1 MIIRSKAPLRL
12 GIAGG
17 GTDLDIYAN
26 QYGGAVLNATIN
38 LYAHVT
44 IETEV
49 DSSLVIFE
57 AYDLDET
64 DSISELSECLCDR
77 KLQLHKMVY
86 HHFVTTYNSSKYIPL
101 KVSTSIDVPA
111 GSGLGGSSTLVVAM
125 IAAFRQLFNAPLGD
139 YDMAALAHHIE
150 RKMCSLSGG
159 KQDQY
164 AATFGG
170 FNFMEFHKD
179 RVVINPLRIRRY
191 IQAELEDNLVLFY
204 CGASRSSAD
213 IIDDQVSLVTNNAIG
228 MTEFHQVKE
237 NSYKMKEY
245 LFNCDIEKMS
255 RTFYDS
261 WQAKKNTSQK
271 ISSDLISAVESTV
284 MASGASSFK
293 VSGAG
298 GGGFMMIFVVP
309 SRRYQIIK
317 ALEEFKGQIF
327 NFNFVDEGV
336 FSWTI

>member
-17 GTDLDIYAN
+17 GTDLDVYAN

-49 DSSLVIFE
+49 DSDLVIFQ

-64 DSISELSECLCDR
+64 DSISELSECLCD
-77 KLQLHKMVY
+77 KNLQLHKMVY
-86 HHFVTTYNSSKYIPL
+86 HHFVTTYNDAKYIPL
-101 KVSTSIDVPA
+101 RVSTSIDVPA
-111 GSGLGGSSTLVVAM
+111 GSGLGGSSTLVVAL
-125 IAAFRQLFNAPLGD
+125 IAAFRQLFNVPLGD

-170 FNFMEFHKD
+170 FNFIEFHED
-179 RVVINPLRIRRY
+179 RVVVNPLRIRRY
-191 IQAELEDNLVLFY
+191 IQAELEDNLLLFY

-213 IIDDQVSLVTNNAIG
+213 IIDDQVTLVTDDAIG
-228 MTEFHQVKE
+228 MADFHKVKE
-237 NSYKMKEY
+237 GCYKMKEH
-245 LFNCDIEKMS
+245 LFNCNIKKMS
-255 RTFYDS
+255 LTFYES

-271 ISSDLISAVESTV
+271 ISNDLIAAVESNV

-309 SRRYQIIK
+309 SRRYQVIR
-317 ALEEFKGQIF
+317 ALEEFEGKIF
-327 NFNFVDEGV
+327 NFNFVNEGV